1 VADRDDHVDE
11 GLAALLAELR
21 ARFRSVRDPRAVRVY
36 LESCGY
42 DGQRLDAV
50 LEAFAAELGTSED
63 VPTPAPRP
71 THTDA
76 PPPIRVAAAH
86 ERVRFLPAAWGY
98 LLQRRAAAGW
108 SVAELENVIERAL
121 IHIDGRIGVDDLRAL
136 LDGAAGGSAPSSTL
150 H

>member
-1 VADRDDHVDE
+1 MADRDDRVDE
-11 GLAALLAELR
+11 GLAALLDELR

-36 LESCGY
+36 LESRGY

-50 LEAFAAELGTSED
+50 LEAFAGEVETSED
-63 VPTPAPRP
+63 VATPAPP
-71 THTDA
+71 PAEVEA
-76 PPPIRVAAAH
+76 PSPIRVAAPH
-86 ERVRFLPAAWGY
+86 ERARFLPAAWGY

-136 LDGAAGGSAPSSTL
+136 LDGAAGGSAQSSTL